1 MGGILQEP
9 STDQIVDA
17 IERNGF
23 EHIRAFAR
31 WPRAEVYDGAD
42 MLRVL
47 TDLPDAAFNMVVRA
61 DVRRDAAEEAVRAVR
76 AAAEERGVPVAW
88 LVGPSSRPRDLG
100 AHLLRNGFV
109 HDGDAVGMAVGLDG
123 IGQPAPHPGVRIEEI
138 ADNEALRAWCGTVA
152 AGFALAP
159 FTVAPLHE
167 MLASLSP
174 SPRSAFRAF
183 LASDAGEPIAVAS
196 LYLAAGV
203 AGIYNVATLPAARR
217 RGIGT
222 HLTDATLRAARSAGY
237 RVAVLQA
244 TPEAIGVYRRLGFRP
259 YCRLQSYG
267 WAADG

>member
-1 MGGILQEP
+1 
-9 STDQIVDA
+9 
-17 IERNGF
+17 
-23 EHIRAFAR
+23 
-31 WPRAEVYDGAD
+31 
-42 MLRVL
+42 
-47 TDLPDAAFNMVVRA
+47 
-61 DVRRDAAEEAVRAVR
+61 
-76 AAAEERGVPVAW
+76 
-88 LVGPSSRPRDLG
+88 
-100 AHLLRNGFV
+100 
-109 HDGDAVGMAVGLDG
+109 
-123 IGQPAPHPGVRIEEI
+123 
-138 ADNEALRAWCGTVA
+138 
-152 AGFALAP
+152 
-159 FTVAPLHE
+159 

-259 YCRLQSYG
+259 YCRLQSYA
-267 WAADG
+267 WAEDG